1 MRIVLV
7 APALLLLL
15 PGSGAV
21 QRAAADEPTAR
32 EIVTQADVAYEAEDW
47 SECADLYARAADR
60 GSRGIRRHAAYN
72 AACCHA
78 VAGEVDA
85 AFAELDRAIEARFED
100 VDLLRRDTDLESLHD
115 DPRWEE
121 TVARAEAEAQAYLAS
136 INLEVRELFREDQ
149 SDRRPPEGEEIDWS
163 VVTPRDEAR
172 RARVREMIEAQELK
186 AAEDY
191 YHAAMVLQH
200 GSELED
206 YRLAH
211 EMCLQAVQLDPEHT
225 GARWLAAAALD
236 RWLVNQDKPQRYGT
250 QFRKVD
256 GVWEL
261 CEVDPAVTDEERAEW
276 NVPSLAEAQARA
288 KRMNAPAGEVGD

>member
-1 MRIVLV
+1 MRFVSL
-7 APALLLLL
+7 APALALLIL
-15 PGSGAV
+15 PAS
-21 QRAAADEPTAR
+21 AAAQDAAGDEPTAR
-32 EIVTQADVAYEAEDW
+32 ELLTRADAEYAAEEW
-47 SECADLYARAADR
+47 TPCADTYGRAADR
-60 GSRGIRRHAAYN
+60 GGRAVRRHAAYN

-78 VAGEVDA
+78 LAGDVDA
-85 AFAELDRAIEARFED
+85 AFAELERAIEARFED
-100 VDLLRRDTDLESLHD
+100 VDLLRRDTDLEILHGD
-115 DPRWEE
+115 ARWEA
-121 TVARAEAEAQAYLAS
+121 TVARAEAAAQAYLDS
-136 INLEVRELFREDQ
+136 INQEVRDLFHQDQ
-149 SDRRPPEGEEIDWS
+149 ADRRPPEGEEIDWD

-172 RARVREMIEAQELK
+172 RARVREMMEAHELK
-186 AAEDY
+186 AADDY

-206 YRLAH
+206 YRVAH
-211 EMCLQAVQLDPEHT
+211 ELCLQAVQLDPEHT

-256 GVWEL
+256 GRWEL

-288 KRMNAPAGEVGD
+288 ERMND